1 MYSTAAGS
9 RIRERRAD
17 GSCDERI
24 PVLNREIP
32 DILDYEAAIFDL
44 DGTLIDSMGMW
55 GEIDIEYLERF
66 GIDVPE
72 NLQREL
78 EGLRFTEVAEYFR
91 NRFGITDSIEEI
103 GQTWI
108 DMAEY
113 KYKHD
118 IPLKPGAKELILK
131 MADNKIKMAIA
142 SSNHLR
148 LIEEILRI
156 HGISEY
162 FDVITT
168 CDDVSANKPEP
179 DVYLYTAGRLGT
191 DPSSCLVFED
201 IPIGIRSG
209 KRAGMTVAAV
219 YDAYSE
225 NVRELKEREADYFIQ
240 DFYDLLG

>member
-1 MYSTAAGS
+1 MS
-9 RIRERRAD
+9 RK
-17 GSCDERI
+17 
-24 PVLNREIP
+24 VP

-55 GEIDIEYLERF
+55 GEIDIEYLEKF
-66 GIDVPE
+66 GIEVPK
-72 NLQREL
+72 NLQRDL

-91 NRFGITDSIEEI
+91 ERFGITDSVEEI

-113 KYKHD
+113 KYRHD
-118 IPLKPGAKELILK
+118 IPLKPGARELIRK
-131 MADNKIKMAIA
+131 MSENGVRMAIA

-162 FDVITT
+162 FDTITT
-168 CDDVSANKPEP
+168 CDDVTANKPEP
-179 DVYLYTAGRLGT
+179 DVYLYTAEKLGT
-191 DPSSCLVFED
+191 SPSSCIVFED
-201 IPIGIRSG
+201 IPIGIQSG

-219 YDAYSE
+219 YDTYSE
-225 NVRELKEREADYFIQ
+225 NVREQKEMEADFFIQ
-240 DFYDLLG
+240 DYYELLG

>member
-1 MYSTAAGS
+1 MN
-9 RIRERRAD
+9 RKVPD
-17 GSCDERI
+17 
-24 PVLNREIP
+24 VLS
-32 DILDYEAAIFDL
+32 YEAAIFDL

-66 GIDVPE
+66 GIEVPE
-72 NLQREL
+72 NLQRDL
-78 EGLRFTEVAEYFR
+78 EGLRFTEVAEYFKE
-91 NRFGITDSIEEI
+91 RFGITDSVEEI

-113 KYKHD
+113 KYRHD
-118 IPLKPGAKELILK
+118 IPLKPGAKELIRK
-131 MADNKIKMAIA
+131 MAKNGVRMAIA

-168 CDDVSANKPEP
+168 CDDVTASKPEP
-179 DVYLYTAGRLGT
+179 DVYLYTAKKLGT
-191 DPSSCLVFED
+191 APSSCLVFED

-219 YDAYSE
+219 YDTYSE
-225 NVRELKEREADYFIQ
+225 NVRDQKEKEADFFIQ
-240 DFYDLLG
+240 DFYELLG

>member
-1 MYSTAAGS
+1 LK
-9 RIRERRAD
+9 RQF
-17 GSCDERI
+17 
-24 PVLNREIP
+24 P
-32 DILDYEAAIFDL
+32 DIQDYEAVIFDL

-66 GIDVPE
+66 GIEVPE
-72 NLQREL
+72 NLQRDL

-91 NRFGITDSIEEI
+91 DRFGIKDSVEEI
-103 GQTWI
+103 GKTWI

-113 KYKHD
+113 KYRHD
-118 IPLKPGAKELILK
+118 IPLKPGVREFIRQ
-131 MADNKIKMAIA
+131 MADNGIRMAIA
-142 SSNHLR
+142 SSNHKR

-168 CDDVSANKPEP
+168 CDDVTANKPEP
-179 DVYLYTAGRLGT
+179 DVYLYTAEKLGT
-191 DPSSCLVFED
+191 SPSSCLVFED

-219 YDAYSE
+219 YDTYSE
-225 NVRELKEREADYFIQ
+225 NVREQKEREADFFIQ
-240 DFYDLLG
+240 DYYELLR

>member
-1 MYSTAAGS
+1 M
-9 RIRERRAD
+9 
-17 GSCDERI
+17 
-24 PVLNREIP
+24 NRKVPNIF
-32 DILDYEAAIFDL
+32 DYKAAIFDL

-66 GIDVPE
+66 GIEVPE

-78 EGLRFTEVAEYFR
+78 EGLRFSEVAEYFR
-91 NRFGITDSIEEI
+91 ERFGITDSVEEI

-118 IPLKPGAKELILK
+118 IPLKPGARELIRK
-131 MADNKIKMAIA
+131 MADNGIRMGIA
-142 SSNHLR
+142 SSNHQR

-168 CDDVSANKPEP
+168 CDDVTANKPEP
-179 DVYLYTAGRLGT
+179 DVYLYTAEKLGT
-191 DPSSCLVFED
+191 SPSMCLVFED
-201 IPIGIRSG
+201 IPIGIQSA

-219 YDAYSE
+219 YDTYSE
-225 NVRELKEREADYFIQ
+225 NMQEQKEREADFFIQ
-240 DFYDLLG
+240 DYYDLLG

>member
-1 MYSTAAGS
+1 MS
-9 RIRERRAD
+9 RK
-17 GSCDERI
+17 
-24 PVLNREIP
+24 VP

-55 GEIDIEYLERF
+55 GEIDIEYLEKF
-66 GIDVPE
+66 GIEVPE
-72 NLQREL
+72 NLQRDL

-91 NRFGITDSIEEI
+91 ERFGITDSVAEI

-113 KYKHD
+113 KYRHD
-118 IPLKPGAKELILK
+118 IPLKPGARELIRK
-131 MADNKIKMAIA
+131 MSENGVRMAIA

-162 FDVITT
+162 FDTITT
-168 CDDVSANKPEP
+168 CDDVTANKPEP
-179 DVYLYTAGRLGT
+179 DVYLYTAEKLGT
-191 DPSSCLVFED
+191 SPSSCIVFED
-201 IPIGIRSG
+201 IPIGIQSG

-219 YDAYSE
+219 HDTYSE
-225 NVRELKEREADYFIQ
+225 NVREQKEMEADFFIE
-240 DFYDLLG
+240 DYYELLG